1 MPDNHLAVVANMF
14 TIGEVPREPLAGF
27 LFSDNIFEVAEN
39 HGLLAPGGVL
49 HFARAFGLPRSHSV
63 YCTRRVW
70 RVQSLVAPSLRL
82 PPDTDMFGSDYPF
95 SVAVEV
101 GTLTAE
107 DLMRIQRDHYEGTPY
122 DLTQG
127 PGAGP
132 FGDPQRFDPS
142 TNENG
147 LSPSELIEGAF
158 ERAISM
164 FRTSYSIV
172 AQARSGP
179 NPFLAP
185 LVWFCSYAPHSSSY
199 VPLFVNQNRLPKA
212 YTRGSLFKYD
222 ASSAFW
228 NFLAVGNYASRFF
241 KFAMQDVFKL
251 QSDLQDAC
259 VRGVHELEERLK
271 DTSGMSHEQLSAS
284 LDEFSENIADTVVKA
299 WAALLPRL
307 ITKYHD
313 GYRAEDLD
321 APTISMHKVL

>member
-1 MPDNHLAVVANMF
+1 MF
-14 TIGEVPREPLAGF
+14 TIGDVPREPLADF
-27 LFSDNIFEVAEN
+27 LFSPNIFEVAEN

-70 RVQSLVAPSLRL
+70 RVQSLVAPSLKL
-82 PPDTDMFGSDYPF
+82 SPDTDMFGSDYPF
-95 SVAVEV
+95 SVPVE
-101 GTLTAE
+101 GAPLTAE
-107 DLMRIQRDHYEGTPY
+107 DLMRIQRDHYEGTAY

-147 LSPSELIEGAF
+147 LTPAELVDGAF

-179 NPFLAP
+179 NPLLAP

-199 VPLFVNQNRLPKA
+199 VPFYVNQNRLPKA

-222 ASSAFW
+222 STTAFW
-228 NFLAVGNYASRFF
+228 NFLAAGNYASRFY
-241 KFAMQDVFKL
+241 KFAMQDVFEL
-251 QSDLQDAC
+251 QRELQDASA
-259 VRGVHELEERLK
+259 RGVQEIEMRLS
-271 DTSGMSHEQLSAS
+271 DMSS
-284 LDEFSENIADTVVKA
+284 LDREQISFALDDFSDKIADATVSA
-299 WAALLPRL
+299 WAQLLPKL

-313 GYRAEDLD
+313 GYRAESLSD
-321 APTISMHKVL
+321 PTISMHKVTQRVMALSSH